1 MLFEIFLFHSLVE
14 LFFDD
19 VILSSYNDMTFLKIL
34 ENFEQEYLGRDD
46 LSFIFSFKVSLL
58 PFIILFAL
66 FSFFLSF
73 FPCGFEVCILRF
85 LILSRHTS
93 IPQTFWVSLLH
104 GIVILNTLH
113 CLFFG
118 LIVWKAQYLQEI
130 KILHEPL
137 LSLLTLQPLWT
148 A

>member
-1 MLFEIFLFHSLVE
+1 MTSEGFQVE
-14 LFFDD
+14 CCLKFSFSTLLWNYFFDD

-58 PFIILFAL
+58 PLIILFAL
-66 FSFFLSF
+66 FSFFLSL

-93 IPQTFWVSLLH
+93 IPQTF
-104 GIVILNTLH
+104 
-113 CLFFG
+113 
-118 LIVWKAQYLQEI
+118 
-130 KILHEPL
+130 
-137 LSLLTLQPLWT
+137 
-148 A
+148 